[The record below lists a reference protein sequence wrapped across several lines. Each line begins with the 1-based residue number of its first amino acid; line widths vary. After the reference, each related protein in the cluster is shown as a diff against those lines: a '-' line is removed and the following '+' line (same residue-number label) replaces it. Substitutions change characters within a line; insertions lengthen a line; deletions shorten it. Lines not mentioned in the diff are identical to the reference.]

1 MFIERCMQAI
11 AEHGV
16 RTKRSGWAGGLHR
29 LAHASTTRDDG
40 FATRLVFIKGKPAGS
55 FVLSLDHNSDVR
67 LFRGEAIHGVGDV
80 SHDLGVVH
88 FAARTYDSMSIL
100 MSRDGKPFATTFPAF
115 VVDIVDPTRPGMLL
129 H

>member
-1 MFIERCMQAI
+1 MFVERCVQAI
-11 AEHGV
+11 TEHGV

-29 LAHASTTRDDG
+29 LAHAT
-40 FATRLVFIKGKPAGS
+40 ATSNHGLAMRFILVEGKPAGT